1 MLAKSDTERR
11 AAGACSLRCS
21 AALDVAQK
29 DMCYD
34 GGDASDPETL
44 KGAPLSGAGS
54 PTMSE
59 LQRFCPLAPRPL
71 CNDRCAPAF
80 AADADQTCP
89 SGCRDALRD
98 VAAVGTSAANAVLC
112 QDVKP
117 GFLQSALTLCK
128 GGCHRY
134 HPVYESVTHECADE
148 LAEDARA
155 GDGGGSRRGLQG
167 GRVGDAGHPSGVSGS
182 AGRQRATRART
193 CSLDCQES
201 LAALNR
207 SVLPNPSPNLSP
219 NPSPNPSPSPSPSP
233 NPNPNPNPNSH
244 PTPKPNP

>member
-1 MLAKSDTERR
+1 MPVQEECREMLAKSDTERR
-11 AAGACSLRCS
+11 AHTGCSAHTSCS

-54 PTMSE
+54 PTISE
-59 LQRFCPLAPRPL
+59 LQLFCPLAPKGGCAR
-71 CNDRCAPAF
+71 NDRCAPAF

-128 GGCHRY
+128 GGCHKY

-148 LAEDARA
+148 LAEDASEA
-155 GDGGGSRRGLQG
+155 EGGGSRRGLQG
-167 GRVGDAGHPSGVSGS
+167 GRVGDAGHPSGASGS
-182 AGRQRATRART
+182 AERQRATRART
-193 CSLDCQES
+193 CSL
-201 LAALNR
+201 
-207 SVLPNPSPNLSP
+207 
-219 NPSPNPSPSPSPSP
+219 
-233 NPNPNPNPNSH
+233 
-244 PTPKPNP
+244 